1 MTTSLK
7 ADGETHITFGP
18 TYHHSTP
25 STGRK
30 PWRGM
35 AAVVE
40 TPPDI
45 RFSGTIKESADGA
58 ETPEADTH

>member
-1 MTTSLK
+1 M
-7 ADGETHITFGP
+7 
-18 TYHHSTP
+18 YHHSTP
-25 STGRK
+25 SMGRK

-35 AAVVE
+35 ATAVE

-58 ETPEADTH
+58 EMLEEDTRRNIGND